1 MMRLMRYLLVIGL
14 LIAIPQPMPAESD
27 IAGWGKARW
36 GMTHAALKKLY
47 GLTAWQPGN
56 LPSCK
61 SKSKI
66 RILGRDFAVA
76 FYFDER
82 SSRGKLF
89 KVVLVHFNAVEKDG
103 AWIDSVKDLLVEK
116 YGNPLSFEVKD
127 NMKISRWMKSAGR
140 LKLTTVTGQTVMCA
154 MEYMSVS
161 LAAEKL

>member
-1 MMRLMRYLLVIGL
+1 MNFIRYLSMIGL
-14 LIAIPQPMPAESD
+14 FIVIPLSMPAESD
-27 IAGWGKARW
+27 IAGWGKAQW
-36 GMTHAALKKLY
+36 GMSHAALKKHY
-47 GLTAWQPGN
+47 DLTAWEPGN
-56 LPSCK
+56 IPSCK
-61 SKSKI
+61 SKRKI

-89 KVVLVHFNAVEKDG
+89 KVVLVHLNTVEKDG
-103 AWIDSVKDLLVEK
+103 SWISSIKDLLVDK
-116 YGNPLSFEVKD
+116 YGYPISFEVKE

-161 LAAEKL
+161 LAGKKL